1 MIKGIPIPAA
11 LPVLVVTWQSDP
23 QGAGAHTSA
32 KLTLAG
38 VILGGIEPLGV
49 ARSSRGVNTCP
60 SGICPGTGASSKGCA
75 KE

>member
-23 QGAGAHTSA
+23 QGAGAHISA

-38 VILGGIEPLGV
+38 VILGGIEPSGV
-49 ARSSRGVNTCP
+49 AGEQPRCEHVSLWNLPWNRSLQQGLC
-60 SGICPGTGASSKGCA
+60 
-75 KE
+75 